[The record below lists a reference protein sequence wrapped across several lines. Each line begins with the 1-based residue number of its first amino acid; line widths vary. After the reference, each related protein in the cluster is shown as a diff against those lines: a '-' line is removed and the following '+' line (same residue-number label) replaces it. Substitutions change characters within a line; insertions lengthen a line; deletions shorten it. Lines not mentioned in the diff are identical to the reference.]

1 VVKPHALEN
10 LGSILDMVIEDGFEV
25 SAMQLFNL
33 QLGQVH
39 EFLELYRYAFSTEFM
54 NICEAM
60 SSGQGSCIAMEVRT
74 QDAVACLRKLCG
86 PHHPEE
92 A

>member
-1 VVKPHALEN
+1 MEN
-10 LGSILDMVIEDGFEV
+10 LGSIIDMVIEDGFEV

-54 NICEAM
+54 
-60 SSGQGSCIAMEVRT
+60 
-74 QDAVACLRKLCG
+74 
-86 PHHPEE
+86 
-92 A
+92 